1 MGGLSLMSS
10 EENVEV
16 VRGENYK
23 RCVNRLELIHSK
35 TTDQQISEAMVF
47 AVLELADAIRTLND

>member
-1 MGGLSLMSS
+1 MSS